1 MGFLKANN
9 WPQTITNL
17 GIIAGLVLVGVQM
30 KQNTDLL
37 KTQLLYEESRRI
49 IEQESQYIGENGA
62 EVWAKSLT
70 APQDLSLAERR
81 IMEALLWSYAEQLR
95 STRQLAEFGLL
106 NDEEWRLR
114 VRTETLFMLGNPY
127 GRAWWKRYSED
138 STSLPSD
145 LFDAVNERLRDNPGN
160 ITLDYIEAALEN
172 LELNSAS
179 VPTPAVE

>member
-1 MGFLKANN
+1 MDFMKANN

-17 GIIAGLVLVGVQM
+17 GIIAGLLLVGVQM

-49 IEQESQYIGENGA
+49 IEQESQYIGDNAA

-70 APQDLSLAERR
+70 APQDLSLAELR

-95 STRQLAEFGLL
+95 STRQLAELGLL
-106 NDEEWRLR
+106 NDDEWRLR
-114 VRTETLFMLGNPY
+114 VRAESLFMLGNPY
-127 GRAWWKRYSED
+127 GRAWWKSYSD
-138 STSLPSD
+138 DNISLPSD
-145 LFDAVNERLRDNPGN
+145 LVDAVNERLRSNPEN
-160 ITLDYIEAALEN
+160 ITLDYIETALEH
-172 LELNSAS
+172 LELDSAS

>member
-1 MGFLKANN
+1 MGFMKANN

-95 STRQLAEFGLL
+95 STRLIGGIGLAQ
-106 NDEEWRLR
+106 
-114 VRTETLFMLGNPY
+114 
-127 GRAWWKRYSED
+127 
-138 STSLPSD
+138 
-145 LFDAVNERLRDNPGN
+145 
-160 ITLDYIEAALEN
+160 
-172 LELNSAS
+172 
-179 VPTPAVE
+179 